1 MGIRSEKPVRD
12 REATRA
18 RLIEAVGHVI
28 ARKGFKAV
36 GVNAIAREAGV
47 DKVLIYRYFDGL
59 PGLIAAFGSTGDFWP
74 GATELAGGNIDEFMR
89 LPIPER
95 LSQMA
100 ANYLEA
106 ILRRPLTQ
114 EIMAWEMVER
124 NELTVLLEDIR
135 ESSFNA
141 FFKAVMKDATPGSD
155 IQAMTAIVGAA
166 INYLVTRSRN
176 TRWFGGI
183 DLASD
188 DGWRR
193 LMTAVDTMARAV
205 TAG

>member
-1 MGIRSEKPVRD
+1 MEINTGKPVRD
-12 REATRA
+12 REATRT
-18 RLIEAVGHVI
+18 RLIEAVGRVI

-47 DKVLIYRYFDGL
+47 DKVLIYRYFNGL

-74 GATELAGGNIDEFMR
+74 GATELAGGNLDEFMH
-89 LPIPER
+89 LPIPDR

-100 ANYLEA
+100 GNYLEA

-135 ESSFNA
+135 EHSFNE
-141 FFKAVMKDATPGSD
+141 FFKTVMKDSRPGAD
-155 IQAMTAIVGAA
+155 IQAMAAIVGAA

-193 LMTAVDTMARAV
+193 LMGAVEAMARTVA
-205 TAG
+205 AG